1 MKKRYPVKH
10 NGVWYASVDD
20 IPKEEPAEKQDTF
33 SKMMNPPEKVVEEEP
48 VKEETPAI
56 TRTDIARMNKAE
68 LISTAKAYGIEGA
81 DEMTG
86 AEIKKALILALDL

>member
-20 IPKEEPAEKQDTF
+20 IPKDEEPAKKQDTF
-33 SKMMNPPEKVVEEEP
+33 SKMMNPPEEVVEEP
-48 VKEETPAI
+48 VKEETPVI

>member
-20 IPKEEPAEKQDTF
+20 IPKEEPAKQDTF
-33 SKMMNPPEKVVEEEP
+33 AEMMNPPEEVVEEKP
-48 VKEETPAI
+48 VKEETPEI

-68 LISTAKAYGIEGA
+68 LIKTAKAYGIEGA
-81 DEMTG
+81 DEMIG
-86 AEIKKALILALDL
+86 ADIKRALIETLRL